1 MDSAQTLGGQPMTEP
16 DGLGGAFERLRP
28 YLVSVGYSMLGSVSD
43 AEDAV
48 QESWLRLRRS
58 NPSEIG
64 DLRAWLT
71 TVVGRICLD
80 TLKARRARREDQA
93 GMWLPEPLVAEPDAD
108 GPEDQT
114 VIAESIGL
122 ALLIVLESLTPP
134 ERLAF
139 VMHDVFAV
147 PFDNIG
153 PILGRTPE
161 AARQLASRARRRV
174 QAAPQPDPDLPAQHR
189 AVDAFLAAARHGDFA
204 GLLELLAPDVVL
216 RFEPEP
222 GTIAAFEIT
231 GADAVA
237 RHILRTARLFDF
249 TLSGQDTAE
258 LDRLD
263 RTSGTSLALEGTS
276 GGDPPA
282 RQATF
287 DPRYQGCVV
296 GPGLVSPNGGRPAF
310 GAGGQ
315 LGVPSAYQ
323 AGVLERG
330 AGELY
335 RRGARVGG
343 GADVV
348 PVQDV
353 LAQGLVPAGG
363 GRGQAGA
370 RKAGRRRVREGEE
383 RRLRVAG
390 IARPPAGLDQLGVRC
405 IAHDEVIGGRV
416 GGQAGE
422 QEHRQVKSAPP
433 RVYR

>member
-161 AARQLASRARRRV
+161 AAR
-174 QAAPQPDPDLPAQHR
+174 
-189 AVDAFLAAARHGDFA
+189 
-204 GLLELLAPDVVL
+204 
-216 RFEPEP
+216 PE
-222 GTIAAFEIT
+222 
-231 GADAVA
+231 
-237 RHILRTARLFDF
+237 
-249 TLSGQDTAE
+249 
-258 LDRLD
+258 
-263 RTSGTSLALEGTS
+263 
-276 GGDPPA
+276 
-282 RQATF
+282 
-287 DPRYQGCVV
+287 
-296 GPGLVSPNGGRPAF
+296 
-310 GAGGQ
+310 
-315 LGVPSAYQ
+315 
-323 AGVLERG
+323 
-330 AGELY
+330 
-335 RRGARVGG
+335 
-343 GADVV
+343 
-348 PVQDV
+348 
-353 LAQGLVPAGG
+353 
-363 GRGQAGA
+363 
-370 RKAGRRRVREGEE
+370 GRRRARCYGCANTQ
-383 RRLRVAG
+383 RPRLDPARFQ
-390 IARPPAGLDQLGVRC
+390 ARPMLRMSVFAWRCRSYGLLGSVQGLDRRDRHQIFYGMGQLL
-405 IAHDEVIGGRV
+405 I
-416 GGQAGE
+416 
-422 QEHRQVKSAPP
+422 
-433 RVYR
+433 

>member
-216 RFEPEP
+216 RFEPGP
-222 GTIAAFEIT
+222 GTLTPFQIT

-237 RHILRTARLFDF
+237 RHILRTAPRFLPHAVPATVNGSPGALYGTWDQPLCVLGCTVTQGKIAEIHLIANRAKLRHLRLTF
-249 TLSGQDTAE
+249 T
-258 LDRLD
+258 
-263 RTSGTSLALEGTS
+263 
-276 GGDPPA
+276 
-282 RQATF
+282 
-287 DPRYQGCVV
+287 
-296 GPGLVSPNGGRPAF
+296 PGLTQP
-310 GAGGQ
+310 GQ
-315 LGVPSAYQ
+315 
-323 AGVLERG
+323 
-330 AGELY
+330 
-335 RRGARVGG
+335 
-343 GADVV
+343 
-348 PVQDV
+348 
-353 LAQGLVPAGG
+353 
-363 GRGQAGA
+363 
-370 RKAGRRRVREGEE
+370 
-383 RRLRVAG
+383 
-390 IARPPAGLDQLGVRC
+390 
-405 IAHDEVIGGRV
+405 
-416 GGQAGE
+416 
-422 QEHRQVKSAPP
+422 
-433 RVYR
+433 